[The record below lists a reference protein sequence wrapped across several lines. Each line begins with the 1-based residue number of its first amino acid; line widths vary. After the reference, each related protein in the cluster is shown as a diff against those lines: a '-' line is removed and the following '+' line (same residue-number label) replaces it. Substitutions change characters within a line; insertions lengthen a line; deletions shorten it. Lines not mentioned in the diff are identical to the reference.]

1 MDSNLRQVSEFIK
14 VIELVDDSNKESE
27 IIQSI
32 EDLNIPL
39 YFKVG
44 NRASREK
51 MDIYIK
57 RMAPIDIYLRNIKN
71 KISPKGSGYTLP
83 KISISSLNPFKK
95 ETPFEYRFLNQLSL
109 IKPILFQDYGVGF
122 TFSNL
127 NLNNLDY
134 PKLDT
139 PMMIAVCGQPVNI
152 HEYQFNN
159 ELKQDYEE
167 VEKYLKEEAETGQTE
182 FHSSVT
188 SYFFEKNLEDTL
200 IDSFQNKVSE
210 ADTKDFIK
218 RTGLSPKIII
228 KFLNSKEEQPNSLPM
243 ILDKIKV
250 ETKIENFYTN
260 NYYIFNNY
268 NNKFEH
274 ANHFWKRGPQRDI
287 FNFFKS
293 NILQVNIN
301 KSFCLKFQDL
311 YILKSDID
319 LVREEVY
326 KRRLIFNLGY
336 SQSQIEVLPEN
347 LRAILDIIK
356 ILEKKPIVDKKD
368 VDNHM
373 QSKFPSLLSDNHDK
387 RLAFLT
393 SLVKKK
399 RNLHFNKKSNNVG
412 MSKFLKLLC
421 DTFIWANQQNPI
433 VIIRSHADLIEAMEE
448 YNFKAYKDE
457 SYMIEKLESH
467 PWFLFRRNFN
477 RA

>member
-1 MDSNLRQVSEFIK
+1 M
-14 VIELVDDSNKESE
+14 
-27 IIQSI
+27 
-32 EDLNIPL
+32 
-39 YFKVG
+39 
-44 NRASREK
+44 
-51 MDIYIK
+51 
-57 RMAPIDIYLRNIKN
+57 
-71 KISPKGSGYTLP
+71 
-83 KISISSLNPFKK
+83 
-95 ETPFEYRFLNQLSL
+95 
-109 IKPILFQDYGVGF
+109 
-122 TFSNL
+122 
-127 NLNNLDY
+127 
-134 PKLDT
+134 
-139 PMMIAVCGQPVNI
+139 
-152 HEYQFNN
+152 
-159 ELKQDYEE
+159 
-167 VEKYLKEEAETGQTE
+167 
-182 FHSSVT
+182 
-188 SYFFEKNLEDTL
+188 
-200 IDSFQNKVSE
+200 
-210 ADTKDFIK
+210 
-218 RTGLSPKIII
+218 
-228 KFLNSKEEQPNSLPM
+228 
-243 ILDKIKV
+243 
-250 ETKIENFYTN
+250 
-260 NYYIFNNY
+260 
-268 NNKFEH
+268 
-274 ANHFWKRGPQRDI
+274 
-287 FNFFKS
+287 
-293 NILQVNIN
+293 
-301 KSFCLKFQDL
+301 